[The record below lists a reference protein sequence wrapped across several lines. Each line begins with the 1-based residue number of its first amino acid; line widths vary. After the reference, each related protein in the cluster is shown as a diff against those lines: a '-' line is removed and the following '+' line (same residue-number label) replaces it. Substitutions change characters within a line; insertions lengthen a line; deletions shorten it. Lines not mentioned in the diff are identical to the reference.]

1 MNDMTPIPSPT
12 VERQAAALLEIKQMH
27 DELASAK
34 SMINQLKADLNRET
48 DRCIMMVEERNK
60 YRADADLLRNH
71 LMKVCTT
78 VSNIGLLTKEA
89 EAVVLTVNERAADS
103 TLTLEALGIG
113 KYPDASEE

>member
-34 SMINQLKADLNRET
+34 STIAQLKADLNRET

-60 YRADADLLRNH
+60 YRADADLLRNQ

-78 VSNIGLLTKEA
+78 VANIGLLTKEA

-103 TLTLEALGIG
+103 TLTLEALGVG
-113 KYPDASEE
+113 KGDSHD